1 MKVAKSRR
9 NKEKSAARVALLRA
23 FLTQKRRD
31 CRHLLCKKFAGH
43 NTRYPSLYYV
53 APNHVSFINHL
64 ALKPANMKIIVIM
77 LCLLGCGLSF
87 AQEKIYVQNP
97 AVFIDGGSI
106 RESVREE
113 CNLEPYLGNQAFKA
127 ISKFNE
133 NAVSTSDA
141 ALPDDAPL
149 LTLSILAVT
158 GHGGAAA
165 YTGGKSMTVRVDYK
179 MGGRVL
185 ATKTL
190 TVGSRGGFFGGFK
203 GICSILQRDA
213 NTIAKQISV
222 WFKQLPPQQ
231 SLMSASQANVVGT
244 TATVGESGKETIYL
258 ISPILYR
265 DDNRIRQSIKD
276 ECALPALTETYMLEQ
291 GNAEKYPIKSLS
303 SYNNKKGVAMNVSIT
318 DAVGGSAGR
327 YDGDRLVKMH
337 VDLMRDGDV
346 ISSKDFETK
355 NNMVFIES
363 SCQIFQQLVRSFAKD
378 SVKWAIG
385 QLSSDA
391 KSDLVEKTAENKLGK
406 NN

>member
-1 MKVAKSRR
+1 MAS
-9 NKEKSAARVALLRA
+9 
-23 FLTQKRRD
+23 
-31 CRHLLCKKFAGH
+31 
-43 NTRYPSLYYV
+43 
-53 APNHVSFINHL
+53 NHVSFINHL
-64 ALKPANMKIIVIM
+64 ALKPANMKIVVIM
-77 LCLLGCGLSF
+77 LCLLCCGLSF

-97 AVFIDGGSI
+97 AVFIGGDSI

-127 ISKFNE
+127 ISKINE
-133 NAVSTSDA
+133 NTVSTSDA
-141 ALPDDAPL
+141 PLPDDAPL

-179 MGGRVL
+179 MAGRVL

-190 TVGSRGGFFGGFK
+190 TVGSRGGFFGGFQ

-231 SLMSASQANVVGT
+231 SLMSVSQANVVGT
-244 TATVGESGKETIYL
+244 TAIGSESGKETIYL
-258 ISPILYR
+258 MSPIVYL

-276 ECALPALTETYMLEQ
+276 ECALPTLTETYILEQ

-303 SYNNKKGVAMNVSIT
+303 SYKRKGVAMNVSIT

-327 YDGDRLVKMH
+327 YEGDRFVKMH
-337 VDLMRDGDV
+337 VDLLRDGDV
-346 ISSKDFETK
+346 IGSKDFETK

-363 SCQIFQQLVRSFAKD
+363 SCQIFQQLVRSFAKE
-378 SVKWAIG
+378 SVKWTIG
-385 QLSSDA
+385 QISPDA
-391 KSDLVEKTAENKLGK
+391 KSDLVEKSTENKLDK